1 MKCPFC
7 GCEETLVKDSR
18 NTDDNTSVR
27 RRRECPECGSRFTT
41 FERVQLRELVVVKKN
56 GERTLF
62 DRDKLEKSITLA
74 VRKRPISAERV
85 EKIVNSLQ
93 RKFESSGETEISTTQ
108 IGESVMDVLSHLD
121 NIAYIRFASVYKDF
135 RSLQDLTDFV
145 ATLEKLTAPA
155 ADNTEKENEND

>member
-7 GCEETLVKDSR
+7 GCEETQVKDSR
-18 NTDDNTSVR
+18 NTDDNTAVR

-41 FERVQLRELVVVKKN
+41 FERIQLRELFVIKKN
-56 GERTLF
+56 GEKTLF
-62 DRDKLEKSITLA
+62 DRDKLAKSITLA

-93 RKFESSGETEISTTQ
+93 RSFESSGETEISTTQ
-108 IGESVMDVLSHLD
+108 IGESVMDILSHLD

-135 RSLQDLTDFV
+135 RDLKDLKDFV
-145 ATLEKLTAPA
+145 ATIEKLTSTDLNVSPK
-155 ADNTEKENEND
+155 DE

>member
-7 GCEETLVKDSR
+7 GCEETQVKDSR
-18 NTDDNTSVR
+18 NTDDNSAVR

-41 FERVQLRELVVVKKN
+41 FERVQLRELVVVKRN

-62 DRDKLEKSITLA
+62 DRDKLERSIALA

-93 RKFESSGETEISTTQ
+93 RKFESSGETEISTKQ
-108 IGESVMDVLSHLD
+108 IGESVMEALSHLD

-135 RSLQDLTDFV
+135 RSLQDLNDFV
-145 ATLEKLTAPA
+145 ATIEMLAAP
-155 ADNTEKENEND
+155 NTHKNIEEN

>member
-7 GCEETLVKDSR
+7 GCEETQVKDSR

-41 FERVQLRELVVVKKN
+41 FERVQLRELIVVKKN
-56 GERTLF
+56 GEKTPF
-62 DRDKLEKSITLA
+62 DRDKLANSISLA
-74 VRKRPISAERV
+74 VRKRPISPERV

-93 RKFESSGETEISTTQ
+93 RRFESSGETEISTTT
-108 IGESVMDVLSHLD
+108 IGEWVMEALSHLD

-135 RSLQDLTDFV
+135 RNLDDLKDFV
-145 ATLEKLTAPA
+145 STIEKLT
-155 ADNTEKENEND
+155 NENSDIKIEDK

>member
-7 GCEETLVKDSR
+7 GCEETQVKDSR
-18 NTDDNTSVR
+18 NTDDNSSVR

-62 DRDKLEKSITLA
+62 DRDKLEKSIALA

-93 RKFESSGETEISTTQ
+93 RKFESSGESEITTKQ
-108 IGESVMDVLSHLD
+108 IGESVMEALSHLD

-135 RSLQDLTDFV
+135 RSIKDLEDFV
-145 ATLEKLTAPA
+145 ATIEKLANRE
-155 ADNTEKENEND
+155 DI

>member
-7 GCEETLVKDSR
+7 GCEETQVKDSR
-18 NTDDNTSVR
+18 NAEDNTSIR

-41 FERVQLRELVVVKKN
+41 FERVQLRELIVVKKN
-56 GERTLF
+56 GEKTSF
-62 DRDKLEKSITLA
+62 DREKLAKSITLA

-93 RKFESSGETEISTTQ
+93 RKFESSGESEITTEQ
-108 IGESVMDVLSHLD
+108 IGDSVMEALFHLD

-135 RSLQDLTDFV
+135 NDKKDFV
-145 ATLEKLTAPA
+145 AMIEKLTAQD
-155 ADNTEKENEND
+155 DNNIEED